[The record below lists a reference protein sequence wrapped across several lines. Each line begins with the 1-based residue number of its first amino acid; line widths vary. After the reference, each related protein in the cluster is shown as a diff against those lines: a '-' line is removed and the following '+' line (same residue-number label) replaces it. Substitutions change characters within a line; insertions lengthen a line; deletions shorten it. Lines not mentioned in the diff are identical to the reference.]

1 MTKVTYNMY
10 SCYTSCMSKEM
21 IKMDG
26 QDSAKYRKSK
36 LRDKMVIL
44 EFVLNELNDKIV
56 NSAHLLPLNQ
66 EQNVKERGGLTV
78 SCRLRF

>member
-1 MTKVTYNMY
+1 
-10 SCYTSCMSKEM
+10 
-21 IKMDG
+21 MDG
-26 QDSAKYRKSK
+26 QDNAKYRKSK

-66 EQNVKERGGLTV
+66 EQNVKERGGSYSELQITFLE
-78 SCRLRF
+78 RE

>member
-1 MTKVTYNMY
+1 M
-10 SCYTSCMSKEM
+10 
-21 IKMDG
+21 
-26 QDSAKYRKSK
+26 
-36 LRDKMVIL
+36 DKMVIL

-66 EQNVKERGGLTV
+66 EQNVKEREGGGGGGVEGGLTV